1 MRVRDSES
9 DDNKSVTIITVL
21 NGGFNIAK
29 VIIGVFPNVTP
40 AI

>member
-1 MRVRDSES
+1 MRLRASEGG
-9 DDNKSVTIITVL
+9 DNKSVTIITAV

-29 VIIGVFPNVTP
+29 VILGVFPNVTP